1 MHHDLQNGPP
11 NCTQTNPLDKEVYS
25 GITSGFFRDKVV
37 RGLSEELSQRIEGGA
52 RNEAFNDAVH
62 RFWWGVGDSKVALEE
77 LLEKT
82 KAALNL
88 MNASEL
94 HGVYEV
100 LLDLKQQDAATEL
113 LNQFIAANQDRRG
126 AFALSDHF
134 GAEYEATFKAVLET
148 EAERVEEPID
158 WAKTLDAIDFNR
170 GWDPEDITTIA
181 EAKFDKIVPLL
192 TGAKEERLFA
202 RRLTTLLKI
211 GERKDATEEGKK
223 LRENTIEWL
232 RTFAATDPIS
242 ALRVRRFLP
251 ADPSVE
257 SAAVA

>member
-1 MHHDLQNGPP
+1 M
-11 NCTQTNPLDKEVYS
+11 
-25 GITSGFFRDKVV
+25 
-37 RGLSEELSQRIEGGA
+37 SQRIEGGA
-52 RNEAFNDAVH
+52 RKEAFNDAIY
-62 RFWWGVGDSKVALEE
+62 RFWWGVGDSKVAFKE
-77 LLEKT
+77 LMDKT

-126 AFALSDHF
+126 ALAPSDHF
-134 GAEYEATFKAVLET
+134 GEKYDATFMAVLEV
-148 EAERVEEPID
+148 EAARGEEPVD
-158 WAKTLDAIDFNR
+158 LAKALDAIDFNR
-170 GWDPEDITTIA
+170 SWNPNDITTVA
-181 EAKFDKIVPLL
+181 AAKFDEIVPLL

-211 GERKDATEEGKK
+211 GKQKDATEEGKK

-232 RTFAATDPIS
+232 KTLAATDPIS

-251 ADPSVE
+251 ADPPVE
-257 SAAVA
+257 PAPVT